1 MEKAYIVI
9 YSAAQISEVQETVL
23 KQNEVVHNVIT
34 DNEYQNKME
43 ITFVI
48 LMGYWDRLSGIIYPI
63 RWKYQEEWSE
73 WVGWKGY
80 VSLITDHLG
89 RAGLHEASFVM
100 E

>member
-1 MEKAYIVI
+1 MCRRKKRTLVGSLVCLWQCPWQIIFQGVGVREMEKAYIVI

-48 LMGYWDRLSGIIYPI
+48 LMGY
-63 RWKYQEEWSE
+63 
-73 WVGWKGY
+73 
-80 VSLITDHLG
+80 
-89 RAGLHEASFVM
+89 
-100 E
+100 